1 MFKHWT
7 PCFKLSNQTPS
18 QRSTQN
24 PKAILKYYC
33 VCVRKVREKS
43 TCGTCN
49 PKPREALYPQNPKG
63 NIVYVWKVLVARVT
77 QNPQNP
83 EKHYIPKKQKGNI
96 VYVWEKNLWHAPISQ
111 KKQKGNI
118 VYVWEKYLWHA
129 PISQEA
135 LYHLKNREAR
145 HYKFQTILS
154 FFSKINYS
162 LLVQQNYSLLSIGAV
177 QFQLFSP
184 CLSFIIWLS

>member
-49 PKPREALYPQNPKG
+49 PKPREALYPQNP
-63 NIVYVWKVLVARVT
+63 
-77 QNPQNP
+77 
-83 EKHYIPKKQKGNI
+83 KGNI